1 MTVRINKPS
10 FNIREKLTELKA
22 DNSKVIPAW
31 NLRPNSSANVTVSG
45 DNIMGWT
52 DNTTGSGE
60 KACFLAGGVT
70 LGPSSGN
77 TRNGGDSTG
86 RIIVPVSGLYK
97 VWCTIRCE
105 NTPGAGNIYLN
116 VTGTQSIARQHVEV
130 WARYNYAHGFHS
142 HILHLGAGDYI
153 EWMVSISTNST
164 ISGYND
170 TVNWAGGHL
179 LT

>member
-1 MTVRINKPS
+1 MTVRINKPA
-10 FNIREKLTELKA
+10 FNIREKLTELKG
-22 DNSKVIPAW
+22 DNLKVIPAW
-31 NLRPNSSANVTVSG
+31 NLRPNSSANESASG

-52 DNTTGSGE
+52 DNTTNSRE
-60 KACFLAGGVT
+60 TVCFLAGGVT
-70 LGPSSGN
+70 LGPASGN

-116 VTGTQSIARQHVEV
+116 AAGVGAVARQHVEV
-130 WARYNYAHGFHS
+130 WARYNYAHGFMS
-142 HILHLGAGDYI
+142 QILHLGAGEHI
-153 EWMVSISTNST
+153 EWRVNISTSST

-179 LT
+179 IT